1 MSAAAAEALARRLHG
16 EAFIV
21 DAHTDALLHA
31 LRGRD
36 LLARTS
42 QGHVDLPRLLEAGV
56 TLQVFALWAPREA
69 GPAGYLAHA
78 LRQVAS
84 FWQAVDRSSGRL
96 RPIRSRQELDG
107 LVPGAGV
114 VGGLLSIEGGEI
126 LQGSLEMV
134 EIFHRLGVR
143 ALGLTWN
150 HRNELADGC
159 LDPEAGGGLTRFGRE
174 VVRACEARGWVL
186 DVSHLSERGFW
197 DLMETAQGPVIASH
211 SNAHAVHPHPRNLR
225 DEQLVALAQKG
236 GVVGLNFYPGF
247 LTHEARGTLQDLVR
261 HAIHIAQVIGPEHLG
276 LGSDFDGISQTP
288 EDLPDVTALPRL
300 TAALLEA
307 GFSEEETRGILG
319 GNFRRLFQSVLPVAE
334 EPSL

>member
-1 MSAAAAEALARRLHG
+1 AKATWISPGSWRR
-16 EAFIV
+16 
-21 DAHTDALLHA
+21 
-31 LRGRD
+31 
-36 LLARTS
+36 
-42 QGHVDLPRLLEAGV
+42 
-56 TLQVFALWAPREA
+56 
-69 GPAGYLAHA
+69 
-78 LRQVAS
+78 AS
-84 FWQAVDRSSGRL
+84 PSRSSPSGPPGRL
-96 RPIRSRQELDG
+96 VLPDTWPTRSARWPRSG
-107 LVPGAGV
+107 RRWTAPPGGSGPSAPARSWTGWYRERGWW
-114 VGGLLSIEGGEI
+114 GGSSPSEGGES
-126 LQGSLEMV
+126 LQGSLGRV

-261 HAIHIAQVIGPEHLG
+261 HAVHIAQVIGPEHLG

-319 GNFRRLFQSVLPVAE
+319 GNFRRIFQSVLPVAE